1 MKPPPFEYFAA
12 ESLEEAL
19 EVLAV
24 HGDEAKALAGGQSL
38 IPLLNFRLAR
48 PTIVVDLNRIHELG
62 RLTPL
67 PSGGIAVGA
76 MARQRDAER
85 SSLISARAPLVTE
98 AMPYVAHPQIRNRG
112 TFGGSIAH
120 ADPAAVLPAV
130 ALAVDAKFCLRS
142 RERLDRWVDA
152 ADFFVGPLMTVLQA
166 DELLTEVELPP
177 MPPGA
182 GWAFVEVARR
192 HGDYALM
199 GVAAVVA
206 LNSAGECSHVRL
218 TFVNAGGTPLR
229 GRTAEQLV
237 IGQQPDEELFRAA
250 GETAATTDI
259 DPVGDVH
266 ATPAYRRQL
275 ARVLTVR
282 ALEQAF
288 QVAFVALARAGA
300 TAAV

>member
-12 ESLEEAL
+12 QSLDEAL

-48 PTIVVDLNRIHELG
+48 PTVIVDLNRIHELG

-67 PSGGIAVGA
+67 PAGGIAVGA

-120 ADPAAVLPAV
+120 ADPAAELPAV

-166 DELLTEVELPP
+166 DELLIEVELPP

-199 GVAAVVA
+199 ASPRSSRSTRLA
-206 LNSAGECSHVRL
+206 SA
-218 TFVNAGGTPLR
+218 
-229 GRTAEQLV
+229 RTC
-237 IGQQPDEELFRAA
+237 D
-250 GETAATTDI
+250 
-259 DPVGDVH
+259 
-266 ATPAYRRQL
+266 
-275 ARVLTVR
+275 
-282 ALEQAF
+282 
-288 QVAFVALARAGA
+288 
-300 TAAV
+300 

>member
-19 EVLAV
+19 EVLSV

-48 PTIVVDLNRIHELG
+48 PTVIVDLNRIHELG

-67 PSGGIAVGA
+67 PNGGIAVGA
-76 MARQRDAER
+76 MSRQRDAER

-120 ADPAAVLPAV
+120 ADPAAELPAV
-130 ALAVDAKFCLRS
+130 ALALDARFCLKS
-142 RERLDRWVDA
+142 RERGERWIGA
-152 ADFFVGPLMTVLQA
+152 ADFFVGPLTTVLQP

-177 MPPGA
+177 LPAGA
-182 GWAFVEVARR
+182 GWGFIEVARR

-199 GVAAVVA
+199 GVAAVVSI
-206 LNSAGECSHVRL
+206 NSAGECSHVRL
-218 TFVNAGGTPLR
+218 TFVNAGGTPMR
-229 GRTAEQLV
+229 GREAEKLL

-250 GETAATTDI
+250 GEIAATTDI

-288 QVAFVALARAGA
+288 QVAVVGMARAGA

>member
-1 MKPPPFEYFAA
+1 M
-12 ESLEEAL
+12 
-19 EVLAV
+19 V
-24 HGDEAKALAGGQSL
+24 
-38 IPLLNFRLAR
+38 
-48 PTIVVDLNRIHELG
+48 
-62 RLTPL
+62 
-67 PSGGIAVGA
+67 
-76 MARQRDAER
+76 RQRDAER
-85 SSLISARAPLVTE
+85 SPLISARAPLVAE

-120 ADPAAVLPAV
+120 ADPAAELPAV
-130 ALAVDAKFCLRS
+130 ALALDAKFYAQS
-142 RERLDRWVDA
+142 RERKDRWIDA
-152 ADFFVGPLMTVLQA
+152 SEFFVGPLTTVLQA

-177 MPPGA
+177 LPSGA

-192 HGDYALM
+192 HGDYALL

-218 TFVNAGGTPLR
+218 TFVNAGGTPIR
-229 GRTAEQLV
+229 GKAAEQLLL
-237 IGQQPDEELFRAA
+237 GQRPDEEAFRAA
-250 GETAATTDI
+250 GESAATTDI

-288 QVAFVALARAGA
+288 QVAVMAIARAGA
-300 TAAV
+300 TAGV

>member
-48 PTIVVDLNRIHELG
+48 PTVIVDLNGIHELG

-120 ADPAAVLPAV
+120 ADPAAELPAV
-130 ALAVDAKFCLRS
+130 ALALDAKFSARS
-142 RERLDRWVDA
+142 RERGDRWIDA
-152 ADFFVGPLMTVLQA
+152 ADFFVGPLTTVLQA

-177 MPPGA
+177 LPAGA
-182 GWAFVEVARR
+182 GWAFVEAARR
-192 HGDYALM
+192 HGDYALL

-218 TFVNAGGTPLR
+218 TFVNAGGTPMR
-229 GRTAEQLV
+229 GRSAEKLL
-237 IGQQPDEELFRAA
+237 IGQQPDEEVFRAA
-250 GETAATTDI
+250 GESAATTDI

-266 ATPAYRRQL
+266 ATAAYRRQL

-288 QVAFVALARAGA
+288 QVAVVALARAGA
-300 TAAV
+300 TAGV

>member
-48 PTIVVDLNRIHELG
+48 PTVIVDLNRIHEIG

-67 PSGGIAVGA
+67 PGGGIGVGA

-85 SSLISARAPLVTE
+85 SPLISGRAPLVTE
-98 AMPYVAHPQIRNRG
+98 AMPYIAHPQIRNRG
-112 TFGGSIAH
+112 TIGGSIAH
-120 ADPAAVLPAV
+120 ADPAAELPAV
-130 ALAVDAKFCLRS
+130 ALALDAKFCLQS
-142 RERLDRWVDA
+142 RERKDRWVDA
-152 ADFFVGPLMTVLQA
+152 ADFFVGPLTTVLTP

-177 MPPGA
+177 LPPGA
-182 GWAFVEVARR
+182 GWSFVEIARR
-192 HGDYALM
+192 HGDYALL

-206 LNSAGECSHVRL
+206 LNSAGECSHIRL
-218 TFVNAGGTPLR
+218 TFVNAGGTPMR
-229 GRTAEQLV
+229 GRSAEALLL
-237 IGQQPDEELFRAA
+237 GQRPDEEAFRAA
-250 GETAATTDI
+250 GESAATTDI
-259 DPVGDVH
+259 DPVGDAH

-275 ARVLTVR
+275 TRVLTVR

-288 QVAFVALARAGA
+288 QVAVVALARAGA
-300 TAAV
+300 TAGV

>member
-48 PTIVVDLNRIHELG
+48 PTVLVDLNRIHEIG

-67 PSGGIAVGA
+67 PAGGIAVGA

-120 ADPAAVLPAV
+120 ADPAAELPAV
-130 ALAVDAKFCLRS
+130 AMALDAKFCAQS
-142 RERLDRWVDA
+142 RERGERWIDA
-152 ADFFVGPLMTVLQA
+152 AGFFLGPLTTVLQP

-177 MPPGA
+177 LPAGA

-192 HGDYALM
+192 YGDYALL

-218 TFVNAGGTPLR
+218 TFVNAGGTPMR
-229 GRTAEQLV
+229 GRSAEALLL
-237 IGQQPDEELFRAA
+237 GQPPDEEVFRAA
-250 GETAATTDI
+250 GESAATTDI

-288 QVAFVALARAGA
+288 QVAVVALARAGA
-300 TAAV
+300 TAGV

>member
-1 MKPPPFEYFAA
+1 VKPPAFEYFAA
-12 ESLEEAL
+12 ESLDEAL

-48 PTIVVDLNRIHELG
+48 PTVIVDLNRIHQIG

-67 PSGGIAVGA
+67 PNGGIGVGA

-85 SSLISARAPLVTE
+85 SQLISTRAPLVTE
-98 AMPYVAHPQIRNRG
+98 AMPYIAHPQIRNRG
-112 TFGGSIAH
+112 TIGGSIAH
-120 ADPAAVLPAV
+120 ADPAAELPAV
-130 ALAVDAKFCLRS
+130 ALALDAKFCVHS
-142 RERLDRWVDA
+142 RERKDRWVEA
-152 ADFFVGPLMTVLQA
+152 ADFFVGPLTTVLTP
-166 DELLTEVELPP
+166 DELLTEIELPAL
-177 MPPGA
+177 PPGA

-192 HGDYALM
+192 HGDYALL

-218 TFVNAGGTPLR
+218 SFVNAGGTPMR
-229 GRTAEQLV
+229 GRSAEALLL
-237 IGQQPDEELFRAA
+237 GQRPDEEAFRAA
-250 GETAATTDI
+250 GDSAATMDI

-288 QVAFVALARAGA
+288 GVAVVGMARAGA

>member
-12 ESLEEAL
+12 ESVEEAL
-19 EVLAV
+19 EVLSV

-48 PTIVVDLNRIHELG
+48 PTVIVDLNRIHEIA

-67 PSGGIAVGA
+67 PNGGIAVGA

-85 SSLISARAPLVTE
+85 SPLISARAPLVTE

-120 ADPAAVLPAV
+120 ADPAAELPAV
-130 ALAVDAKFCLRS
+130 ALALDAKFSITS
-142 RERLDRWVDA
+142 RERGDRWVDA
-152 ADFFVGPLMTVLQA
+152 ADFFVGPLTTVMRS

-177 MPPGA
+177 LPAGA
-182 GWAFVEVARR
+182 GWGFVEVARR

-206 LNSAGECSHVRL
+206 INSAGECSHVRL

-229 GRTAEQLV
+229 GRAAEQLI

-250 GETAATTDI
+250 GETAATSDI

-288 QVAFVALARAGA
+288 QVAVVGMARAGA

>member
-19 EVLAV
+19 ETLAV
-24 HGDEAKALAGGQSL
+24 HGDEAKVLAGGQSL

-48 PTIVVDLNRIHELG
+48 PAVIVDLNRIHELG

-67 PSGGIAVGA
+67 PSGGIGVGA

-85 SSLISARAPLVTE
+85 SSLIAARAPLVTE

-112 TFGGSIAH
+112 TVGGSVAH
-120 ADPAAVLPAV
+120 ADPAAELPAV
-130 ALAVDAKFCLRS
+130 ALALDARFCARS
-142 RERLDRWVDA
+142 RARDERWIDA
-152 ADFFVGPLMTVLQA
+152 ASFFVGPLTTVLA
-166 DELLTEVELPP
+166 SDEVLTEVELPP
-177 MPPGA
+177 MPANA
-182 GWAFVEVARR
+182 GHGFVEVARR

-206 LNSAGECSHVRL
+206 LDAAGECSHVRL
-218 TFVNAGGTPLR
+218 AYVNAGGTPLR
-229 GRTAEQLV
+229 GRSAERLLV
-237 IGQQPDEELFRAA
+237 GRRPDQEAFRAA
-250 GETAATTDI
+250 AEVAAESDI

-266 ATPAYRRQL
+266 ATPAYRRHL

-282 ALEQAF
+282 ALEK
-288 QVAFVALARAGA
+288 AFVGAMQAVARMGAG
-300 TAAV
+300 V

>member
-12 ESLEEAL
+12 DSLEEAL

-48 PTIVVDLNRIHELG
+48 PTVIVDLNGIHELS

-67 PSGGIAVGA
+67 PAGGIAVGA

-120 ADPAAVLPAV
+120 ADPAAELPAV
-130 ALAVDAKFCLRS
+130 ALALDAKFCAKS
-142 RERLDRWVDA
+142 RERGERWIDA
-152 ADFFVGPLMTVLQA
+152 ADFFVGPLTTLLAA

-177 MPPGA
+177 LPAGA
-182 GWAFVEVARR
+182 GWGFVEVARR
-192 HGDYALM
+192 HGDYALL

-206 LNSAGECSHVRL
+206 INSAGECAHVRL
-218 TFVNAGGTPLR
+218 TFVNGGGTPMR
-229 GRTAEQLV
+229 GRSAEQLLV
-237 IGQQPDEELFRAA
+237 GQRPDEDAFAA
-250 GETAATTDI
+250 AAESAATTDI

-288 QVAFVALARAGA
+288 HVAVRALARSGA
-300 TAAV
+300 TAGV